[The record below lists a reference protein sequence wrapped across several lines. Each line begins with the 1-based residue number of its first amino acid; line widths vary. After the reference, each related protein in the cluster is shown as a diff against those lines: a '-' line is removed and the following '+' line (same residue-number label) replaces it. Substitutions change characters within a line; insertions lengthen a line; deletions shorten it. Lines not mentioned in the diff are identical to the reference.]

1 MAWNQL
7 VRRMEGERF
16 DRARHRGPVLRSTV
30 HARAKPGSHS
40 LARRENGFLFSWKP
54 FSRGTVISPFSPHVF
69 LRAACYT
76 SFCSSTILPSMA
88 EVLLQA
94 EPYAFAQGRKHG
106 SEEYQSSRR
115 SRDRCG
121 GSRGRVATPRCRRSD
136 QADGEGRAESAAD

>member
-54 FSRGTVISPFSPHVF
+54 FSRGTVISPFSPDVF

-94 EPYAFAQGRKHG
+94 EPYAFAQGG
-106 SEEYQSSRR
+106 SMGVRNTS
-115 SRDRCG
+115 
-121 GSRGRVATPRCRRSD
+121 RVAAAAIVAVAAMAASPRP
-136 QADGEGRAESAAD
+136 AAADPIKLTV